1 MCCVRKC
8 RYHGMVNLWLA
19 GVLAAMAGQAWSR
32 ADDAS
37 GTAATAAPSPIA
49 ASSLPSPSH
58 SPPAPAPKPAS
69 GAAPAGS
76 PVTVIDDAGRRIALP
91 APARRVIS
99 LSPSLTELAFAAGG
113 GQRLVGVSEHSDFPE
128 AARQIPRIGDALSFQ
143 LERILALKPDLILAW
158 LQGNNPRQL
167 ERLAAL
173 GVPVYYS
180 RINRLED
187 IATTLERLGALLDS
201 PAQDAADEFRHR
213 LGRLG
218 ARDGRGADDAGNRAV
233 RVFYQVWDRPLMTV
247 NGRHVISDLIGRCGG
262 VNVFAGESTL
272 VPQVGIEAVLAAAP
286 EAIIAAAT
294 SDDDR
299 ALDHWRRYPA
309 LPPVARDFL
318 FLVDGDAIS
327 RPGPRLLDAGEAI
340 CGHLEKVRRAR

>member
-1 MCCVRKC
+1 
-8 RYHGMVNLWLA
+8 MVNLWLA

-113 GQRLVGVSEHSDFPE
+113 GQRLVGVAEHSDYPE
-128 AARQIPRIGDALSFQ
+128 AARQVPRIGDALSFQ
-143 LERILALKPDLILAW
+143 LERILELKPDLILAW
-158 LQGNNPRQL
+158 LEGNNPRQL

-180 RINRLED
+180 RIDHLED
-187 IATTLERLGALLDS
+187 VATTLERLGALLDS
-201 PAQDAADEFRHR
+201 PAQDAADEFRRR

-218 ARDGRGADDAGNRAV
+218 ARHGTGATGKRAV
-233 RVFYQVWDRPLMTV
+233 RVFYQVWAQPLMTV
-247 NGRHVISDLIGRCGG
+247 NRRHVISDLIGRCGG
-262 VNVFAGESTL
+262 VNVFAAESAL

-286 EAIIAAAT
+286 EAIIAATA

-299 ALDHWRRYPA
+299 TLDHWRRYPA
-309 LPPVARDFL
+309 LPAVARDFL